1 MQNVFRHKPS
11 ASLIVAVAALVLAAS
26 GTAVAASQLV
36 SGDKLI
42 KQHSLSGN
50 RLRNHT
56 ITSKQINMSKLGT
69 VKSATN
75 ADHSTTADSAT
86 HATTA
91 TTATTATNANTANS
105 APIAQVTYV
114 TQSASISA
122 NGVGL
127 VTATCPAGTTVIGGG
142 GQVAD
147 ELNAFLNDSYPN
159 GKTGWSV
166 NFVNSGGSATNGTTT
181 AICAPAAA
189 TAP

>member
-1 MQNVFRHKPS
+1 MQNVFRRKPS

-26 GTAVAASQLV
+26 GTAVAASKLV

-42 KQHSLSGN
+42 KKQSLSGN

-56 ITSKQINMSKLGT
+56 ITGRQINVRKLGT
-69 VKSATN
+69 VPSATN
-75 ADHSTTADSAT
+75 ADH
-86 HATTA
+86 ATTA
-91 TTATTATNANTANS
+91 GSATSATNATTASS
-105 APIAQVTYV
+105 APIAKVTYV
-114 TQSASISA
+114 ASSASVSPGGA
-122 NGVGL
+122 AVL

-147 ELNAFLNDSYPN
+147 EPNAFVNDTFPN

-166 NFVNSGGSATNGTTT
+166 DFINDGTSASNATTT